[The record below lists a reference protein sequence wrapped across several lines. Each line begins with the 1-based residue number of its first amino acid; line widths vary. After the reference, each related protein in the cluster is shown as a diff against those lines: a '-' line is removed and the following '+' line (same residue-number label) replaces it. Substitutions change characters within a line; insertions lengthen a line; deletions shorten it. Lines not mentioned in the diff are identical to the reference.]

1 MTAENRSRGGVFP
14 PYSCLISVY
23 YKENAAFLKNCLDC
37 ILAQTVKPDEIL
49 VVKDGPLT
57 EELDGVLSEYDN
69 DYPGLFTFSSKY
81 SAWISIPGFK
91 IFNFISRSFFFSS
104 GKTLFIS

>member
-1 MTAENRSRGGVFP
+1 MCIRDS
-14 PYSCLISVY
+14 

-69 DYPGLFTFSSKY
+69 DYPGLFTFFCYPENKGLWHAL
-81 SAWISIPGFK
+81 SAVSYTH
-91 IFNFISRSFFFSS
+91 RCV
-104 GKTLFIS
+104 

>member
-1 MTAENRSRGGVFP
+1 MTAENRSRGGVYP

-23 YKENAAFLKNCLDC
+23 YKEDAAFLRNCLDC

-69 DYPGLFTFSSKY
+69 D
-81 SAWISIPGFK
+81 
-91 IFNFISRSFFFSS
+91 
-104 GKTLFIS
+104 